1 MPRRGGKRKKTKT
14 HVPMSE
20 QDIDAV
26 PKSVVLKRSSLS
38 IDMKLLEAEIRAMMG
53 PYTAMNLK
61 ESTKVTLKD
70 INNTASNF
78 GAKNLVF
85 LSEKENRNYL
95 RFALSPKGPT
105 FTFQIKAFSLEKDFV
120 KTEKVKSAGLV
131 GLGAPFCM
139 ISGLENFGNRKV
151 SELLGNMLGGLFPK
165 RSLLDRKNVKRVVVF
180 HYNEEQEQLE
190 IRNYT
195 ILKSQTGVFSQ
206 ISDLL
211 KGKDFDF
218 SKFNDAGELFAS
230 AAPVNEEQTDS
241 EMKVKLSLN
250 EVGPRISLKLLKVEE
265 GLMSGE
271 VLYHALVQKSDAE
284 REALRIKAAEKAE
297 TKRRNRE
304 TQENN
309 VRRKEEEKEEKR
321 KAKEAKYKAKKAKA
335 EGKELSEDE
344 NEDAESEEDQADYFE
359 GEGSDTENQKIIE
372 QKAPVPI
379 LKKRV
384 KSKTSSS

>member
-20 QDIDAV
+20 LEIDAV

-38 IDMKLLEAEIRAMMG
+38 IDMKLLESEIRAMMG
-53 PYTAMNLK
+53 PYTALNLK

-70 INNTASNF
+70 INNTATNF

-105 FTFQIKAFSLEKDFV
+105 FTFQIKSFSLEKDLV
-120 KTEKVKSAGLV
+120 KTDKVKSAGLV
-131 GLGAPFCM
+131 GLGAPFCVV
-139 ISGLENFGNRKV
+139 SNLENFGNRKV

-165 RSLLDRKNVKRVVVF
+165 KSLLSRKNIKRVVMF
-180 HYNEEQEQLE
+180 HYNEEEEQLE
-190 IRNYT
+190 VRNYT
-195 ILKSQTGVFSQ
+195 ILKTQTGVFSQ

-230 AAPVNEEQTDS
+230 AAPPSNEQTDE
-241 EMKVKLSLN
+241 EMKVKLNLN

-271 VLYHALVQKSDAE
+271 VLYHALIQKSDSE

-335 EGKELSEDE
+335 EGKELSADE
-344 NEDAESEEDQADYFE
+344 NAESEDGQADYFE